1 MPPVG
6 YVRQL
11 LSHLSSIG
19 YGTLAT
25 LMGRYY
31 AMDRDKR
38 FERTK
43 VAFEALVKGTAE
55 SVPTEQLIAVRWYMT
70 LICTTNVLLL

>member
-1 MPPVG
+1 MG

-38 FERTK
+38 YERTK
-43 VAFEALVKGTAE
+43 IAFEALVKGEGE
-55 SVPTEQLIAVRWYMT
+55 SVATNQLIAVR
-70 LICTTNVLLL
+70 

>member
-1 MPPVG
+1 MG

-43 VAFEALVKGTAE
+43 IAFEALVKGTAE
-55 SVPTEQLIAVRWYMT
+55 SVPTEQLIAVR
-70 LICTTNVLLL
+70 

>member
-1 MPPVG
+1 MG

-11 LSHLSSIG
+11 LAHLSSIG

-25 LMGRYY
+25 LMGRYF

-38 FERTK
+38 YERTK
-43 VAFEALVKGTAE
+43 IAFEALVKGEGE
-55 SVPTEQLIAVRWYMT
+55 SVPTDQLIVVR
-70 LICTTNVLLL
+70 

>member
-1 MPPVG
+1 MG

-11 LSHLSSIG
+11 LSHLASIG
-19 YGTLAT
+19 YGSLAT

-43 VAFEALVKGTAE
+43 IAFEALVKGTGE
-55 SVPTEQLIAVRWYMT
+55 NVPTEQLIAVRR
-70 LICTTNVLLL
+70 